1 MEIDFV
7 SAFKAL
13 TGHAPFRW
21 QERLFDRFVAGDL
34 PGAIDL
40 PTGLGKT
47 SVMAIWLLARA
58 RNPELPR
65 RLVYIVDRRTVVDQ
79 ATAEAKKIS
88 DALAERSELAEL
100 CSKLGLS
107 IDERLPLSTLRG
119 QFADNR
125 EWLQD
130 PSLPAII
137 VGTIDMIG
145 SRLLFEGY
153 GVSRRMRPYQAGL
166 LGADTLVVL
175 DEAHLS
181 PPFEALLRAIADDD
195 DDALKPRGEERRAV
209 VPGFRLLPLS
219 ATGRTNDADAFRLEA
234 EDVDP
239 AAQLVVHQR
248 YVAGKWLTLYPAE
261 KASLA
266 AKLAERA
273 GELGE
278 GGKRVLVYCHSR
290 EVAQKV
296 VKDLESRAKDRTELI
311 VGARR
316 VRERDDLAKKL
327 GKLGFAGDA
336 PAPQREPA
344 FVVATSAGEVGIDID
359 ADHMVCD
366 LVAYERMVQ
375 RLGRV
380 NRRGGDGRIA
390 LIDVFCVPPE
400 QPKASAKDDVRKR
413 EAEAHAAL
421 LTASKALLE
430 SLPQGDDGR
439 HDASPCALA
448 ALKTQA
454 GDERIAAATT
464 RAPLHPALDRAVV
477 DAWSLTALREHPGR
491 PEPEPWL
498 RGWVDDEPQVQVV
511 WRRFLPWRR
520 GERAPVPGEVEAF
533 FAAARPHASEILE
546 APVDLVIETLI
557 ARADTLLKARQ
568 AAAGSGEEGAVA
580 AAAQSAPETEEGLIV
595 LTPARELKNLRE
607 VPRGARADAG
617 NGAWT
622 LAMLAAAAA
631 KAASAER
638 EALRRLLTN
647 ATIIVSAS
655 LGGLNENGLLDK
667 EAPDGVAKIADASDL
682 DETAWPR
689 GFRLLRPGD
698 PNPDGDTWK
707 EALRLPLTAGDEDE
721 PPALTILVS
730 RQGGGERAGD
740 PAISRRA
747 QSLKAHGACAAKAAG
762 EIADALG
769 LPAAYRAMLVAAAR
783 AHDLG
788 KARELWQNAMRA
800 PRAGRPYA
808 KTTAAG
814 DPARL
819 RIGPHTYRH
828 EFGSLRDIEAEP
840 ALLADVP
847 EELRELA
854 LHLVAAHHGFARPV
868 IAPVDPEAATP
879 AESAARAAA
888 AALRFSRLQRD
899 WGPWGLA
906 WWEALLRAA
915 DWRAS
920 ARNDAEGERKEAAV
934 PPAAETEPA

>member
-1 MEIDFV
+1 MPIVFV
-7 SAFKAL
+7 RAFEAL
-13 TGHAPFRW
+13 TSHAPFRW
-21 QERLFDRFVAGDL
+21 QQRLFDRFVADDL
-34 PGAIDL
+34 PAAIDL

-47 SVMAIWLLARA
+47 SVMAIWLLARLV
-58 RNPELPR
+58 NPRLPR
-65 RLVYIVDRRTVVDQ
+65 RLAYIVDRRTVVDQ
-79 ATAEAKKIS
+79 ATTEAKKLR
-88 DALAERSELAEL
+88 DALQKPELADLRDLLIAE
-100 CSKLGLS
+100 GA
-107 IDERLPLSTLRG
+107 ELPLSTLRG
-119 QFADNR
+119 QLADTR
-125 EWLQD
+125 KWLQD

-181 PPFEALLRAIADDD
+181 PPFEALLRAIAG

-219 ATGRTNDADAFRLEA
+219 ATGRTTEAAVFRLEA

-239 AAQLVVHQR
+239 AAQSVVHQR
-248 YVAGKWLTLYPAE
+248 YVAGKRLTLYPAE

-273 GELGE
+273 GELGG

-296 VKDLESRAKDRTELI
+296 ADDLADNAKDRSELI

-316 VRERDDLAKKL
+316 VHEREKLAERL

-336 PAPQREPA
+336 PAPQPEPA

-390 LIDVFCVPPE
+390 LIDVYCVPPE
-400 QPKASAKDDVRKR
+400 QPKASAKDDAKKR

-421 LTASKALLE
+421 LAATKALLE

-498 RGWVDDEPQVQVV
+498 RGWVDDEPQVQVI

-520 GERAPVPGEVEAF
+520 GERAPDKADVEAF

-557 ARADTLLKARQ
+557 ARAGALVQSRK
-568 AAAGSGEEGAVA
+568 AAANAGDDGGT
-580 AAAQSAPETEEGLIV
+580 QSSPAENAPEIEEGLIV
-595 LTPARELKNLRE
+595 LTPARELKSSRD
-607 VPRGARADAG
+607 VPPGVPPDAA
-617 NGAWT
+617 AWT
-622 LAMLAAAAA
+622 LETLASFPLP
-631 KAASAER
+631 KSKSER
-638 EALRRLLTN
+638 DAWRRLLAN
-647 ATIIVSAS
+647 ATIVVSAS
-655 LGGLNENGLLDK
+655 LGGLHENGLLSKAAIGAPSCADSEDA
-667 EAPDGVAKIADASDL
+667 EAKGWKP
-682 DETAWPR
+682 
-689 GFRLLRPGD
+689 GFRVQVTGSGGD
-698 PNPDGDTWK
+698 DSRQGGWK
-707 EALRLPLTAGDEDE
+707 LALRLPLSDGDEDE
-721 PPALTILVS
+721 PRLLTVLVWRGADES
-730 RQGGGERAGD
+730 DTGD
-740 PAISRRA
+740 RAISRRA
-747 QSLKAHGACAAKAAG
+747 QSLPEHGDWAAEAAG
-762 EIADALG
+762 RIADALG
-769 LPAAYRAMLVAAAR
+769 LSAAYRAMLVAAAR

-854 LHLVAAHHGFARPV
+854 LHLVAAHHGFARPL
-868 IAPVDPEAATP
+868 IAPVDPAAATLE
-879 AESAARAAA
+879 ESGARAAA
-888 AALRFSRLQRD
+888 VALRFARLQRD

-920 ARNDAEGERKEAAV
+920 ARNDAAGERKEAAV
-934 PPAAETEPA
+934 PPAARTEPA